1 MRLPLL
7 ENSQGRLDARQL
19 EHLGYSLL
27 QRTLRIRHSSHA
39 GLSEPVC
46 RGRFF
51 WTDTLDA
58 WGAVMMFT
66 QVASLLGWQHSGR
79 RIAIY
84 DALIQGIRGELGYH
98 VPLNRPC
105 TG

>member
-39 GLSEPVC
+39 GLSDPVC

-58 WGAVMMFT
+58 RGVAMMLA
-66 QVASLLGWQHSGR
+66 QVASYWVGKAQAKGSM
-79 RIAIY
+79 IY
-84 DALIQGIRGELGYH
+84 DALIQGIRGELG
-98 VPLNRPC
+98 
-105 TG
+105 